1 MHFGPSSDQK
11 MLVDSVSGVAADHVD
26 LDALRGLERPGD
38 GLEAKLR
45 EALIDLGL
53 FGLLVPEAHG
63 GSGLALLDAALAQEA
78 LGAACAPVA
87 TLGAMI
93 AAPLAL
99 SLAGSPE
106 QQAEWLPKLANGE
119 LRVGVALTEAA
130 HGLCGQ
136 ARNGFHMGNGR
147 ITGDARFVVDSA
159 AADVFLVAA
168 DGKLHLVAAGE
179 GISVSAAPTIDLTRH
194 TAHLRFDDAPA
205 ETLPGDGHDQV
216 IQALWTALAADTLGA
231 AQTMLDRAVTYA
243 GERVQFGRKIGSFQ
257 AVKHMCAEM
266 AADLEPCRSLVW
278 YAAHA
283 AAESPDEAPLM
294 SALAKSHLAEVG
306 RDVARTATEVHGGMG
321 FTDLMGLHFWFKRIG
336 WNRQALGGPE
346 AVRAFAAQ
354 IQGLAA

>member
-11 MLVDSVSGVAADHVD
+11 MLVDSIAGVAGEHVD

-45 EALIDLGL
+45 EALVDLGL
-53 FGLLVPEAHG
+53 FGLLVPEPHG
-63 GSGLALLDAALAQEA
+63 GSGLSLLDAALAQEA
-78 LGAACAPVA
+78 LGAACAPVS

-99 SLAGSPE
+99 TLAGSPE

-119 LRVGVALTEAA
+119 LRVGLALTEAA

-136 ARNGFHMGNGR
+136 ARGGSHAENGR
-147 ITGDARFVVDSA
+147 ITGDARFVID
-159 AADVFLVAA
+159 AADADLFLVAA
-168 DGKLHLVAAGE
+168 DGALHLVRAGS
-179 GISVSAAPTIDLTRH
+179 GVSASAAPTIDLTRR
-194 TAHLRFDDAPA
+194 TAHLRFDNARA
-205 ETLPGDGHDQV
+205 ETLPGEGHDQV
-216 IQALWTALAADTLGA
+216 MAADTLGA
-231 AQTMLDRAVTYA
+231 GQTMLDRAVTYA

-257 AVKHMCAEM
+257 AVKHLCAEM

-283 AAESPDEAPLM
+283 FAESPDEAPLM
-294 SALAKSHLAEVG
+294 AALAKSHLAEVG

-346 AVRAFAAQ
+346 AVRAFAARV
-354 IQGLAA
+354 QGLAA